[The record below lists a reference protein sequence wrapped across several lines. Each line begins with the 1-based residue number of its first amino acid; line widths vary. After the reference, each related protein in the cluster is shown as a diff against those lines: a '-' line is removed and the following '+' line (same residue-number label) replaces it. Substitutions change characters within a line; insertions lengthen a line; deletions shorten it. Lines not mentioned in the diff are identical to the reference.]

1 MRHWI
6 TSFRLL
12 NDAQFR
18 GDLADV
24 KARHQTAGFSLFT
37 RLVHRAPEPFQGQQ
51 HHRLGDNGGGVGLKI
66 SSRQMRV
73 GRPDPVLAARTALTK
88 HWAI

>member
-1 MRHWI
+1 MTMRHWI

-12 NDAQFR
+12 NDAQFT
-18 GDLADV
+18 GDSADV

-51 HHRLGDNGGGVGLKI
+51 HHRLGRD
-66 SSRQMRV
+66 
-73 GRPDPVLAARTALTK
+73 RPDIDAVLMRNDTRLTA
-88 HWAI
+88 